1 MPETLQN
8 CRQRRVGGYPS
19 EMQMRMCARLVLALV
34 ATLCACTRAVSAE
47 AQGASPRTVLT
58 IHSGA
63 EEFPANPILDAAVRE
78 RLLAGSDVPV
88 DYFAEYLEADLLPDE
103 EALLAFKDY
112 VKRKYHGRRID
123 LVIAMTDTSLQFV
136 LHHRGELFPDAPVIF
151 FGVAVPD
158 ETIRSMG
165 GGITGI
171 RIGNVY
177 ADTLRLALALHPS
190 TERVFVVAKRQDN
203 QTPESVRAE
212 FRGFSDQVTITYVT
226 EETVPLLLSTV
237 RMIPQGSVILY
248 IWHAQRESGGGMYS
262 NAVARL
268 VANAAK
274 VPVYGTSDLYIGTG
288 VVGGVMRGTRETG
301 THIGDLALRVLAG
314 TRPQDIPIETAR
326 VMTVIDWRQVQRWG
340 IDPSRLPPG
349 SQIENREPSVWER
362 YRLYIIGAVMALEI
376 VVQAALIA
384 GLIIQRARRRKAEQQ
399 ARRSEAA
406 LHTSYDRIRN
416 LGWRLLKAQE
426 EERSRIAR
434 ELHDDISQQLA
445 VLTIE
450 LKLLRRA
457 AHGLDETA
465 AAEALKR
472 AEEIGTSVHDL
483 SHRLHP
489 ARLRVL
495 GLVEALDGLKRE
507 LAQPGVTI
515 TFAHQGIPTTLP
527 PDLTLC
533 LFRIVQEGLQN
544 ALKHGKA
551 RNVSIDLS
559 GVPDG
564 IALIIVDDGVGFD
577 VDAAWRTGLGLISVN
592 ERVEAIGGTF
602 ELHSSPGA
610 GTRLEVRVPVLV
622 FSQNTKTMA
631 V

>member
-1 MPETLQN
+1 
-8 CRQRRVGGYPS
+8 
-19 EMQMRMCARLVLALV
+19 MCACVVLALA

-63 EEFPANPILDAAVRE
+63 EDFPANPILDAGVRE
-78 RLLAGSDVPV
+78 RLLAGSDVPI
-88 DYFAEYLEADLLPDE
+88 DYFAEYLESDLFPDE
-103 EALLAFKDY
+103 EASLAFKEY

-123 LVIAMTDTSLQFV
+123 LVIAMASTSLQFV
-136 LHHRGELFPDAPVIF
+136 LDHRGELFPGAPVIF
-151 FGVAVPD
+151 FGLAVPD
-158 ETIRSMG
+158 ETIRSVG

-171 RIGNVY
+171 RVGNAY
-177 ADTLRLALALHPS
+177 ADTLKLALALHPS
-190 TERVFVVAKRQDN
+190 TERVFVVAKRRDN

-212 FRGFSDQVTITYVT
+212 FRGFSGQVRMTYVT

-237 RMIPQGSVILY
+237 RTIPQGSVILY
-248 IWHAQRESGGGMYS
+248 IWHAQTESGGRMYAD
-262 NAVARL
+262 AVARL
-268 VANAAK
+268 VADAAN

-288 VVGGVMRGTRETG
+288 VVGGVMRRTRETG
-301 THIGDLALRVLAG
+301 TRLGDMALRVLAG

-326 VMTVIDWRQVQRWG
+326 VVTVIDWRQVQRWG

-362 YRLYIIGAVMALEI
+362 YRLYIIGAVMAL
-376 VVQAALIA
+376 VAQAALIA

-399 ARRSEAA
+399 VRQSEAA
-406 LHTSYDRIRN
+406 LLTSYDRIHN
-416 LGWRLLKAQE
+416 LGSRLLKAQE

-450 LKLLRRA
+450 LKVLKRA
-457 AHGLDETA
+457 AHGHDETA
-465 AAEALKR
+465 AAEAVKR

-495 GLVEALDGLKRE
+495 GLVEALEGLKRE
-507 LAQPGVTI
+507 LSQPDVTI
-515 TFAHQGIPTTLP
+515 TFTHEGVPTTLP
-527 PDLTLC
+527 PDLSLC
-533 LFRIVQEGLQN
+533 LFRIVQEGLHN

-551 RNVSIDLS
+551 RNVSVDLT
-559 GVPDG
+559 GVSDG
-564 IALIIVDDGVGFD
+564 IALTIVDDGVGFD
-577 VDAAWRTGLGLISVN
+577 VDAAWHSGLGLISVN

-602 ELHSSPGA
+602 ELRSSPGA
-610 GTRLEVRVPVLV
+610 GARLEVRVPVSIL
-622 FSQNTKTMA
+622 SHNTKTMS
-631 V
+631 VGGR